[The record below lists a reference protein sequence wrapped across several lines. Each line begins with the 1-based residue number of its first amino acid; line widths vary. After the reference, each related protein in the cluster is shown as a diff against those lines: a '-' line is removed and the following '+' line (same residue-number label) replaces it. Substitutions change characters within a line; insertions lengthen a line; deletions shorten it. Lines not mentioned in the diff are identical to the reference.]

1 MTVRKQAFMHYSDQP
16 LLDLVEDIY
25 KAAPPLE
32 IAGSTSKDPNNHRV
46 SKTSWILPEG
56 DENIAIFE
64 KLFGVA
70 MDASTRAKWNFEAE
84 VLEPLQYTH
93 YGVGDKYDW
102 HVDQI
107 IDDEDNEN
115 CRKLSFTLL
124 LNDDFEGGNLDIECG
139 SPGNPERVKTIEL
152 QKGDIVFFPS
162 YLWHRVTPVTSGE
175 RHSLVGWIQGPVWK

>member
-32 IAGSTSKDPNNHRV
+32 IAGSTSKDPHNHRV

-124 LNDDFEGGNLDIECG
+124 LNDEFEGGNLDIECG
-139 SPGNPERVKTIEL
+139 SPGSPERNKTIDL
-152 QKGDIVFFPS
+152 KKGDIVFFPS
-162 YLWHRVTPVTSGE
+162 YMWHRVTPVTSGE
-175 RHSLVGWIQGPVWK
+175 RHSLVGWIQGPNWK